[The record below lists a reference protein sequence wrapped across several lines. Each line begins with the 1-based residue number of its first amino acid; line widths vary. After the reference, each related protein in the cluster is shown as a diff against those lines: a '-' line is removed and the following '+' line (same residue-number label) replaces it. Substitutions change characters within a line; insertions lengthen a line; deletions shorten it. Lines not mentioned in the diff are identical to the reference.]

1 MYTREGESETS
12 MMKKKKRVKCAHEKE
27 KRRKVKYFPSLYS
40 NDFSPFFFLFLYM
53 RVKQKESER
62 KRERERKVQ
71 QVGDANNSLVL
82 VNNEENQKGKFKY
95 NF

>member
-1 MYTREGESETS
+1 
-12 MMKKKKRVKCAHEKE
+12 
-27 KRRKVKYFPSLYS
+27 
-40 NDFSPFFFLFLYM
+40 M